1 MNLPHALDAVV
12 SNPTVQTMVDRFR
25 GYLPVVVDV
34 ETGGFNSQTDA
45 LLEISAVLLTL
56 DEHGYIKPERQLTYE
71 VWPFEGANLE
81 PAALEFTGID
91 PFHPLRQAV
100 PEAEAMTEIFR
111 FIRNAV
117 REQNCTRA
125 VLVGHN
131 AHFDH
136 GFIKAAA
143 ERLDAKRN
151 PFHPF
156 TSFDTASM
164 SGLMLGQT
172 VLIKACKAAGIA
184 FDHSVAHTAEYDALR
199 TAELFCFFVNRL
211 QSGGLWPPESFQGD
225 L

>member
-1 MNLPHALDAVV
+1 MNLCFVLDTEVAD
-12 SNPTVQTMVDRFR
+12 PKAQTMADRFR
-25 GYLPVVVDV
+25 GYLPVVIDV
-34 ETGGFNSQTDA
+34 ETGGFNAQTDA
-45 LLEISAVLLTL
+45 LLEISAVILTL
-56 DEHGYIKPERQLTYE
+56 DSLGYIKPDRQLTFE

-111 FIRNAV
+111 FIRHAV
-117 REQNCTRA
+117 REQQCTRA

-131 AHFDH
+131 AHFDQ
-136 GFIKAAA
+136 GFVKAAA
-143 ERLDAKRN
+143 ERHDAKRN

-172 VLIKACKAAGIA
+172 VLIKSCKAAGID
-184 FDHSVAHTAEYDALR
+184 FDHSVAHTADYDALR

-211 QSGGLWPPESFQGD
+211 QSAGLWPPESFQQD

>member
-1 MNLPHALDAVV
+1 MNLCFVLDTEVAD
-12 SNPTVQTMVDRFR
+12 PKAQTMADRFR
-25 GYLPVVVDV
+25 GYLPVVIDV
-34 ETGGFNSQTDA
+34 ETGGFNAQTDA
-45 LLEISAVLLTL
+45 LLEISAVILTL
-56 DEHGYIKPERQLTYE
+56 DSLGYIKPDRQLTFE
-71 VWPFEGANLE
+71 VWPFEGSNLE
-81 PAALEFTGID
+81 PSALEFTGID

-111 FIRNAV
+111 FIRHAV
-117 REQNCTRA
+117 REQQCTRA

-131 AHFDH
+131 AHFDQ
-136 GFIKAAA
+136 GFVKAAA
-143 ERLDAKRN
+143 ERHDAKRN

-172 VLIKACKAAGIA
+172 VLIKSCKAAGID
-184 FDHSVAHTAEYDALR
+184 FDHSVAHTADYDALR

-211 QSGGLWPPESFQGD
+211 QSAGLWPPESFQQD